1 MNSDAYVTKILN
13 NWEEV
18 AKRGQLTLWVL
29 LALKDGPKH
38 MADIKRFIA
47 EATHETIT
55 ADDRSLYRALRRYH
69 QAEML
74 GFKAQPGSGPDR
86 KVYELTP
93 IGSEVLRQ
101 FIRRNITDVLFQP
114 KIVKLLK
121 EEYHD

>member
-1 MNSDAYVTKILN
+1 MNNEQYIAKLLN

-47 EATHETIT
+47 EATNETIA

-74 GFKAQPGSGPDR
+74 EFTSQPGSGPDL
-86 KVYELTP
+86 KVYELSP
-93 IGSEVLRQ
+93 IGREVLRQ
-101 FIRRNITDVLFQP
+101 FIERNITNVLFQP
-114 KIVKLLK
+114 TITKLLQENK
-121 EEYHD
+121 